1 MGEAKRRGS
10 FEKRKRVAMIRN
22 AEARKQQEIIG
33 IGKNNTP
40 VKTGGGWS
48 MREAWT
54 LLSMLGMTRGR

>member
-22 AEARKQQEIIG
+22 AEARRQQEIIG
-33 IGKNNTP
+33 IGKNDTP
-40 VKTGGGWS
+40 AKTGGG
-48 MREAWT
+48 MGEAWT